1 MTPTTTTLTYIDL
14 LDRAVK
20 LAGGRP
26 ALIDDT
32 VTLTHGELASLTNR
46 LARALIAKGFAPSSP
61 YAVLSPNTSM
71 ALAALLGGLRAG
83 GAWSNLNLRNAPAM
97 NIDIL
102 HRGGCRALFFHSSTA
117 HLLPDIRK
125 GVSSLNLAVC
135 LDKEVEGY
143 PSLRQFID
151 GAPDTTVNVRLPRE
165 ATGFQGSTGGTTGAP
180 KITQAGQDFLALN
193 TLGFMTSFNAFSVE
207 EPPVNL
213 AVAPITHAGGIVA
226 MATLCMCGSVV
237 MMPAADLGL
246 LLENVQKHKVSLLF
260 LPPTVIYMLMNHP
273 RVKETD
279 FSSLRYL
286 MSAAAPFATEK
297 IAQAHKTFGPV
308 ICQSFGQTE
317 SGFPLTFMS
326 PAAVTAALKDP
337 ALAPRLKSVGQPT
350 VNLSEIEVMNEQG
363 ALLGPGEVGEIVL
376 RGPTTMFRYLND
388 PDATAAIKTH
398 GWQHTGDLG
407 YRDEHGFIYISDR
420 KRDMIITG
428 GFNVFPLEVEQVLL
442 QHAAVQ
448 DCAVIGVPD
457 EKWGEAV
464 KAVVELAPGKE
475 VAAGELIALC
485 KEKLG
490 GMMAPKSVDFIDA
503 LPRSA
508 VGKVLKR
515 VLRDRYRQANR
526 DRI

>member
-32 VTLTHGELASLTNR
+32 VTLTHRELASLTNR
-46 LARALIAKGFAPSSP
+46 LAHALIAKGFAPSSP

-102 HRGGCRALFFHSSTA
+102 NRSGCRALFFHSSTA

-125 GVSSLNLAVC
+125 GVSSLNLAIC
-135 LDKEVEGY
+135 LDKEAEGY
-143 PSLRQFID
+143 PSLRHFIE

-193 TLGFMTSFNAFSVE
+193 MLGFMTSFNAFSVE

-237 MMPAADLGL
+237 MMAAADLGL
-246 LLENVQKHKVSLLF
+246 LLDERAEAQGLAA
-260 LPPTVIYMLMNHP
+260 LPAAHRHLHADEPS
-273 RVKETD
+273 EGEGTD

-308 ICQSFGQTE
+308 ICQSLGQTE
-317 SGFPLTFMS
+317 SGSAPSCRLRRHGRVEGPGARPPPEIGRS
-326 PAAVTAALKDP
+326 ADGEPERDRSDERAGRAARSRRGGRDRPARADDDVP
-337 ALAPRLKSVGQPT
+337 
-350 VNLSEIEVMNEQG
+350 LSE
-363 ALLGPGEVGEIVL
+363 
-376 RGPTTMFRYLND
+376 
-388 PDATAAIKTH
+388 
-398 GWQHTGDLG
+398 
-407 YRDEHGFIYISDR
+407 
-420 KRDMIITG
+420 
-428 GFNVFPLEVEQVLL
+428 
-442 QHAAVQ
+442 
-448 DCAVIGVPD
+448 
-457 EKWGEAV
+457 
-464 KAVVELAPGKE
+464 
-475 VAAGELIALC
+475 
-485 KEKLG
+485 
-490 GMMAPKSVDFIDA
+490 
-503 LPRSA
+503 
-508 VGKVLKR
+508 
-515 VLRDRYRQANR
+515 
-526 DRI
+526 

>member
-1 MTPTTTTLTYIDL
+1 MTTTTLTFTDM
-14 LDRAVK
+14 LDRAARI
-20 LAGGRP
+20 AGDRP

-32 VTLTHGELASLTNR
+32 GAISHAALAVFTNR
-46 LARALIAKGFAPSSP
+46 FANALIRKGFAPASP
-61 YAVLSPNTSM
+61 YAVLSPNTSL

-83 GAWSNLNLRNAPAM
+83 GAWSNINLRSAPAV

-102 HRGGCRALFFHSSTA
+102 NRGGCRALFFHSSTA

-125 GVSSLNLAVC
+125 GVASLTLAIC
-135 LDKEVEGY
+135 LDKEVDGY
-143 PSLRQFID
+143 PSLQQFIV
-151 GAPDTTVNVRLPRE
+151 GAPDTPVNVRLPRE

-180 KITQAGQDFLALN
+180 KITQAGQDFLAWNLI
-193 TLGFMTSFNAFSVE
+193 GFMTEFTAFDAGN
-207 EPPVNL
+207 PPVNL

-226 MATLCMCGSVV
+226 MGTLAMAGTVV
-237 MMPAADLGL
+237 MMAAADLGL

-273 RVKETD
+273 KVKETD

-286 MSAAAPFATEK
+286 MSAAAPFAVEK
-297 IAQAHKTFGPV
+297 IAVAHKTFGPV

-317 SGFPLTFMS
+317 SGFPLTFM
-326 PAAVTAALKDP
+326 PPWAVTGALKDP
-337 ALAPRLKSVGQPT
+337 ALAPRLRSVGLPT
-350 VNLSEIEVMNEQG
+350 VNVGTIEVMDEQG
-363 ALLGPGEVGEIVL
+363 ALLGPGEVGEIVM
-376 RGPTTMFRYLND
+376 RGPTAMYRYLND
-388 PDATAAIKTH
+388 PDATVAIKAH

-407 YRDEHGFIYISDR
+407 YRDKDGFIYISDR
-420 KRDMIITG
+420 KRDLIITG
-428 GFNVFPLEVEQVLL
+428 GFNVFPLEVEQVLV

-475 VAAGELIALC
+475 ASAEELIALC
-485 KEKLG
+485 KDRLG
-490 GMMAPKSVDFIDA
+490 GVMAPKSIDFIEA

-515 VLRDRYRQANR
+515 ELRERYWQTKK

>member
-1 MTPTTTTLTYIDL
+1 MI
-14 LDRAVK
+14 
-20 LAGGRP
+20 
-26 ALIDDT
+26 
-32 VTLTHGELASLTNR
+32 E
-46 LARALIAKGFAPSSP
+46 
-61 YAVLSPNTSM
+61 
-71 ALAALLGGLRAG
+71 
-83 GAWSNLNLRNAPAM
+83 W
-97 NIDIL
+97 IDID
-102 HRGGCRALFFHSSTA
+102 GGTPAWAAKDPESAF
-117 HLLPDIRK
+117 
-125 GVSSLNLAVC
+125 GVASLNLAIC
-135 LDKEVEGY
+135 LDRQVEGY
-143 PSLRQFID
+143 PSLRQFIE
-151 GAPDTTVNVRLPRE
+151 GAPDTAVNVRLPRE
-165 ATGFQGSTGGTTGAP
+165 ATGFQGSTGGTTGSP
-180 KITQAGQDFLALN
+180 KITEGGQDFLAWN
-193 TLGFMTSFNAFSVE
+193 MFGFMTCFNAFSVE
-207 EPPVNL
+207 QPPVNL

-273 RVKETD
+273 KVKETD

-286 MSAAAPFATEK
+286 MAAAAPFATEK

-326 PAAVTAALKDP
+326 PAAVTAALQDP

-388 PDATAAIKTH
+388 PDATAAIKAR

-407 YRDEHGFIYISDR
+407 YRDADGFIYIADR
-420 KRDMIITG
+420 KRDLIITG

-442 QHAAVQ
+442 RHAAVQ

-464 KAVVELAPGKE
+464 KAVVELAPGKA
-475 VAAGELIALC
+475 VAAEELIALC

-515 VLRDRYRQANR
+515 VLRDRYWQAKQ